1 MTGMHHLFCKN
12 IKNDQPNVRSAMS
25 NPRKTSMIPRAAI
38 AMGFCL
44 AFATGSA
51 SANEVR
57 IKDRE
62 GTIHEPNIVGSTSD
76 VLEFEAA
83 LGDDSLEILLD
94 EKPVKV
100 ERRRVYQLALS
111 DEGAWTDVPGAETTG
126 KPLALSSVPKWIE
139 RNDLEHERN
148 LDFSWKPAWT
158 DAVDKSLGEKWS
170 ELARRCAKGVG
181 SDGSSCYIYEAR
193 RELRVWFAS
202 SPRPVILRLLFPG
215 GC

>member
-1 MTGMHHLFCKN
+1 
-12 IKNDQPNVRSAMS
+12 MS
-25 NPRKTSMIPRAAI
+25 NTRKTLMPRTVVLAI
-38 AMGFCL
+38 GMCVAL
-44 AFATGSA
+44 LTGVA
-51 SANEVR
+51 SAGEVR

-62 GTIHEPNIVGSTSD
+62 GTIHDPNIVGSTSD

-100 ERRRVYQLALS
+100 ERIRYYQLALS
-111 DEGAWTDVPGAETTG
+111 DDGAWTDVPGAETVG
-126 KPLALSSVPKWIE
+126 KPLALSSVQKWTE
-139 RNDLEHERN
+139 RNDLAHETK
-148 LDFSWKPAWT
+148 LDFSWKPSWT

-193 RELRVWFAS
+193 RELKVWFAN